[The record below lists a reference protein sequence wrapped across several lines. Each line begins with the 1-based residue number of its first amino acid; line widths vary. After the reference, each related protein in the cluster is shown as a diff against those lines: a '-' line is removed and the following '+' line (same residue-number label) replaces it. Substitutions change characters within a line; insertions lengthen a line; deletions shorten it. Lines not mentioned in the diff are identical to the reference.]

1 MNIEQRKAAKSK
13 LKETYGAG
21 LVGELANRTGFSA
34 NYIREWFRLGLPQP
48 IIEAKVLEMLREQA
62 EKTQEANALLK

>member
-13 LKETYGAG
+13 LKATYGAS
-21 LVGELANRTGFSA
+21 LMAELADRTGFSA

-48 IIEAKVLEMLREQA
+48 IIEAKVLDMLREQV
-62 EKTQEANALLK
+62 EKTQEANALLQ